1 MPAHTPRY
9 IDEATVRRLLPVAE
23 CIGAVE
29 QALIGYS
36 AGNAVMP
43 VRLVSPLPLEEGKIG
58 VLSTMP
64 CYMGDYCAC
73 KTITVFPGNAGTDLS
88 SHQGA
93 VLLFSVADGRLLSIT
108 DGHEL
113 TLIRTAA
120 ASALATR
127 LLANP
132 SPPGG
137 CTLCMLGTG
146 DQVLMHLAAI
156 KAVRTVGKVNIWGR
170 NRQRAEQRS
179 AEIAASGPTAPPVQV
194 FSNAQ
199 EAVADADIVCTLTPA
214 TEPILKG
221 SWLKPGAHINAVGCC
236 TPRERELDLEAV
248 ARSRLYVDTRA
259 ACIKEPGDLVVPL
272 QRGELTE
279 DHIVGEI
286 GAVLNGV
293 VGGRESESEITLFK
307 SLGCA
312 LEDLTAAAMVYDKFV
327 QDPANGPVGSTRL

>member
-1 MPAHTPRY
+1 
-9 IDEATVRRLLPVAE
+9 
-23 CIGAVE
+23 
-29 QALIGYS
+29 
-36 AGNAVMP
+36 MP
-43 VRLVSPLPLEEGKIG
+43 VRLVSQLPLEEGKIG
-58 VLSTMP
+58 VLSAMP
-64 CYMGDYCAC
+64 CYMGNYCAC

-137 CTLCMLGTG
+137 LTLCMLGTG

-156 KAVRTVGKVNIWGR
+156 KAVRIVGKVTIWGR
-170 NRQRAEQRS
+170 NRERAEQRA
-179 AEIAASGPTAPPVQV
+179 AEIAASGPDAPHVQV
-194 FSNAQ
+194 FGSAQ

-214 TEPILKG
+214 TEPILLG
-221 SWLKPGAHINAVGCC
+221 SWLKPGAHVNAVGCC

-248 ARSRLYVDTRA
+248 TRSRLYVDTRA
-259 ACIKEPGDLVVPL
+259 ACVKEPGDLVVPL

-279 DHIVGEI
+279 DHIIGEI
-286 GAVLNGV
+286 GEVLNGV

-312 LEDLTAAAMVYDKFV
+312 LEDLTAAAMVYDKFM
-327 QDPANGPVGSTRL
+327 QEIGDMPGSAL

>member
-1 MPAHTPRY
+1 MNFSW
-9 IDEATVRRLLPVAE
+9 D
-23 CIGAVE
+23 GA
-29 QALIGYS
+29 GK
-36 AGNAVMP
+36 AVMP
-43 VRLVSPLPLEEGKIG
+43 VRLVSQLPLEEGKIG

-64 CYMGDYCAC
+64 CYMGNFCAC
-73 KTITVFPGNAGTDLS
+73 KTITVFPGNAGTALS

-93 VLLFSVADGRLLSIT
+93 VLLFSVDDGRLLSIT

-146 DQVLMHLAAI
+146 DQVMMHLAAI
-156 KAVRTVGKVNIWGR
+156 QAVRPVGKVHIWGR
-170 NRQRAEQRS
+170 NREHAEQRS
-179 AEIAASGPTAPPVQV
+179 AEITASGPQAPPVEV
-194 FSNAQ
+194 FSNGQ
-199 EAVADADIVCTLTPA
+199 DAVADADIVCTLTPA

-221 SWLKPGAHINAVGCC
+221 SWLKPGAHVNAVGCC

-259 ACIKEPGDLVVPL
+259 ACVKEPGDLVIPL

-286 GAVLNGV
+286 GEVLNGKV
-293 VGGRESESEITLFK
+293 ASRESEEEITLFK

-312 LEDLTAAAMVYDKFV
+312 LEDLTAAAMVYGKFMEER
-327 QDPANGPVGSTRL
+327 PASTL

>member
-1 MPAHTPRY
+1 
-9 IDEATVRRLLPVAE
+9 
-23 CIGAVE
+23 
-29 QALIGYS
+29 
-36 AGNAVMP
+36 MP
-43 VRLVSPLPLEEGKIG
+43 VRLVSQLPLEEGKIG

-64 CYMGDYCAC
+64 CYMGSYCAC
-73 KTITVFPGNAGTDLS
+73 KTITVFPGNAGSDLS

-93 VLLFSVADGRLLSIT
+93 VLLFSVTDGRLLSIT

-146 DQVLMHLAAI
+146 DQVLVHLAAI
-156 KAVRTVGKVNIWGR
+156 KAVRTVGKVAIWGR
-170 NRQRAEQRS
+170 NREHAQRRA
-179 AEIAASGPTAPPVQV
+179 AEIAATPCAPPVEV
-194 FSNAQ
+194 FSSAR
-199 EAVADADIVCTLTPA
+199 EAVSDADIVCTLTPA
-214 TEPILKG
+214 TEPILRG

-248 ARSRLYVDTRA
+248 TCSRLYVDTRA
-259 ACIKEPGDLVVPL
+259 ACVKEPGDLVVPL

-286 GAVLNGV
+286 GEVLNGT
-293 VGGRESESEITLFK
+293 VGGRESDSEITLFK

-312 LEDLTAAAMVYDKFV
+312 LEDLTAAAMVYDKFMQESGNV
-327 QDPANGPVGSTRL
+327 PDSML